1 MKIIPIDISF
11 PFKLL
16 YLKRFRKIIISLLQ
30 AETAL
35 YAWTH
40 TNCATLHRKTSYFYC
55 ENAEDEFTPSCN
67 MLGYQAKWYYR
78 VVSLKWR
85 NLNIKTLHCLLHR
98 KRLWK
103 PENTHYREKNH
114 CMSGLQFDW
123 FGFRSFRTFKIQHIF
138 LFGYWRPAVRWPFNY
153 CECSRH
159 KQCEWQ
165 QLGTTY
171 VDGINPRLLKLAS
184 QLKPLWH
191 HTNTHRGLT
200 EQMTI
205 GRKSYDDAK
214 YQMKQ
219 QKSFQATIIM
229 DSEVI
234 KDEFDGEF
242 M

>member
-85 NLNIKTLHCLLHR
+85 NLNIKRYTAYFIENVYENQRTL
-98 KRLWK
+98 
-103 PENTHYREKNH
+103 
-114 CMSGLQFDW
+114 
-123 FGFRSFRTFKIQHIF
+123 
-138 LFGYWRPAVRWPFNY
+138 
-153 CECSRH
+153 
-159 KQCEWQ
+159 
-165 QLGTTY
+165 
-171 VDGINPRLLKLAS
+171 
-184 QLKPLWH
+184 
-191 HTNTHRGLT
+191 
-200 EQMTI
+200 TI
-205 GRKSYDDAK
+205 GRR
-214 YQMKQ
+214 
-219 QKSFQATIIM
+219 IIVCLVSSLTGL
-229 DSEVI
+229 DSEVSGHSKFNI
-234 KDEFDGEF
+234 FSCLVTGDQLYGNLSTTVSVLGTNNVNGSN
-242 M
+242 